1 MQLGLHSGRMRDR
14 RNTNLSISSTGSFAS
29 AHTSPVVADHAHDS
43 AEKGRFLWIPAREDS
58 EPLPSPLLKHA
69 RENHHGFFDGWQK
82 TPRWRTVVMLCVLAV
97 VLICY
102 SLAPLLTSDFRF
114 DAVFANADKQI
125 DLINGAPIPDHPTP
139 LIFQDQHGQP
149 RWTVS
154 IPPSLG
160 FPLEQ
165 HEYSRICSTS
175 EGVRKSVD
183 AMTSRPSRIQGKS
196 RPHFWKRPYYAA
208 DRTFMSVD
216 EAEALNL
223 LPAMAEGQKH
233 ISVVGHPNTSSSD
246 LPTCQS
252 SLTFVMETTEAGFG
266 NTLLALWLSYGMAK
280 KEGRTFFIDDS
291 KW

>member
-1 MQLGLHSGRMRDR
+1 MQLGSLAGKMRDR

-29 AHTSPVVADHAHDS
+29 AHTSPVVADHAQDS
-43 AEKGRFLWIPAREDS
+43 AEKGRFLWIPVREDS

-69 RENHHGFFDGWQK
+69 RENHHGFFDDWQK
-82 TPRWRTVVMLCVLAV
+82 TPRWRTVVMLFVLAV

-102 SLAPLLTSDFRF
+102 SLAPLFTGDFQF

-125 DLINGAPIPDHPTP
+125 DLINGSPLPSHATP
-139 LIFQDQHGQP
+139 LIFQDSHGQP
-149 RWTVS
+149 RWTIS
-154 IPPSLG
+154 IPPSFG
-160 FPLEQ
+160 FPLEH
-165 HEYSRICSTS
+165 HEYSRICSSS

-183 AMTSRPSRIQGKS
+183 AMTGRSSRVQGKD

-216 EAEALNL
+216 EAVLLDL
-223 LPAMAEGQKH
+223 LPSMPEGQNH
-233 ISVVGHPNTSSSD
+233 ISVVGHANASSSD
-246 LPTCQS
+246 LPVCQS
-252 SLTFVMETTEAGFG
+252 SLTFVMETEEAGFG